1 MERIKVHGI
10 SKTFNLDKR
19 RKRGAL
25 GKIISAFSKEENNE
39 IQVLKDVS
47 FSLNS
52 GEILGIIG
60 KNGSGKST
68 LLRILAGIYQ
78 SDEGQINMNGE
89 AVYLAGLNNGLEDKL
104 TMRENIYL
112 VGSLLGLGQKDI
124 KNKFNE
130 IVEFSELKDYLDVK
144 LSKFSSGMI
153 SRLAFS
159 ISIFC
164 VSHKNPDILLLDE
177 VFSSGADFKFQE
189 KALKKMEELIKSGVA
204 VVLVSHDLNLI
215 KKYCNKA
222 ILLDKGEII
231 ISGKSEETIEK
242 YLKLLSSNYPKKG

>member
-1 MERIKVHGI
+1 MERIKVQGI
-10 SKTFNLDKR
+10 SKKFDLNKR
-19 RKRGAL
+19 RKQGAL
-25 GKIISAFSKEENNE
+25 RKMINILSNEKENNE
-39 IQVLKDVS
+39 IEVLKNIS
-47 FSLNS
+47 FTLNS

-68 LLRILAGIYQ
+68 LLRIIAGIYTP
-78 SDEGQINMNGE
+78 DEGEVKLNGE
-89 AVYLAGLNNGLEDKL
+89 SVYLAGLNNGLEDKL

-112 VGSLLGLGQKDI
+112 VSSLLGLGQKDI
-124 KNKFNE
+124 KNRFNE

-177 VFSSGADFKFQE
+177 VFSSGADMRFQE
-189 KALKKMEELIKSGVA
+189 KALKKMEELIGSGAA
-204 VVLVSHDLNLI
+204 VILVSHDLNLI
-215 KKYCNKA
+215 EKYCDKA
-222 ILLDKGEII
+222 IWIND
-231 ISGKSEETIEK
+231 GKIKSNGKATQVAK
-242 YLKLLSSNYPKKG
+242 DYLCSILIKK

>member
-1 MERIKVHGI
+1 MERINVKNI
-10 SKTFNLDKR
+10 AKKFNLDKR
-19 RKRGAL
+19 KRQGAL
-25 GKIISAFSKEENNE
+25 GKMIGIFSKKENNE
-39 IQVLKDVS
+39 IQVLKDIS

-78 SDEGQINMNGE
+78 ADEGEINLNGE
-89 AVYLAGLNNGLEDKL
+89 SVYLAGLSNGLEEKL
-104 TMRENIYL
+104 TMRENIFL
-112 VGSLLGLGQKDI
+112 VSSLLGLGQKDI
-124 KNKFNE
+124 KQKFNE

-153 SRLAFS
+153 SKLAFS

-164 VSHKNPDILLLDE
+164 VSHKNPDILFLDE
-177 VFSSGADFKFQE
+177 VIGAGGDIDFQT
-189 KALKKMEELIKSGVA
+189 KALEKIEKLIKSGAA
-204 VVLVSHDLNLI
+204 VILVSHNLDVI

-222 ILLDKGEII
+222 ILLEKGQII
-231 ISGKSEETIEK
+231 K
-242 YLKLLSSNYPKKG
+242 N

>member
-124 KNKFNE
+124 KNRFDD
-130 IVEFSELKDYLDVK
+130 IVELSELNDFVD
-144 LSKFSSGMI
+144 SKIYQFSSGMI
-153 SRLAFS
+153 TRLNFS
-159 ISIFC
+159 VMINSLK
-164 VSHKNPDILLLDE
+164 HHNPDIILLDE
-177 VFSSGADFKFQE
+177 VFGSGGDIDFQKRGIG
-189 KALKKMEELIKSGVA
+189 KMEELIKGGATVIMA
-204 VVLVSHDLNLI
+204 SHDMETI
-215 KKYCNKA
+215 KKYSHKVIFLNK
-222 ILLDKGEII
+222 
-231 ISGKSEETIEK
+231 GKMVFAGVPEEAVKK
-242 YLKLLSSNYPKKG
+242 YLEWTK